1 MLNVEGQLVL
11 YNLLTHIKKDVLSIN
26 RNSLAGDS
34 TDRDIRLLQVF
45 PNTSPMKWERMELD
59 LKKYE
64 VGLP

>member
-1 MLNVEGQLVL
+1 MQNMEGQLVL
-11 YNLLTHIKKDVLSIN
+11 YNLLTHIKKDVLSIH

-34 TDRDIRLLQVF
+34 ADRDIRLLQVF
-45 PNTSPMKWERMELD
+45 PNTSLMKWERMELD

>member
-1 MLNVEGQLVL
+1 MQNVEGQLVL
-11 YNLLTHIKKDVLSIN
+11 YNLLTHIKKDVLPIH

-34 TDRDIRLLQVF
+34 ADRDIRLLQVF
-45 PNTSPMKWERMELD
+45 PNTSSMKWERMELD